1 MDSPERGFSFMAD
14 GPLDMRMAPEL
25 QPMDAAAI
33 VNSWPEAELARIIR
47 DYGEDRAANSIAAR
61 CAIPPLYMSHLSGL
75 LRILPLLRTELNL
88 AIWIASESHGGML
101 TLPLS
106 DWHTRVLVGK

>member
-61 CAIPPLYMSHLSGL
+61 CVAPPPFYLFVTSSRTDENTSL
-75 LRILPLLRTELNL
+75 LL
-88 AIWIASESHGGML
+88 A
-101 TLPLS
+101 
-106 DWHTRVLVGK
+106 